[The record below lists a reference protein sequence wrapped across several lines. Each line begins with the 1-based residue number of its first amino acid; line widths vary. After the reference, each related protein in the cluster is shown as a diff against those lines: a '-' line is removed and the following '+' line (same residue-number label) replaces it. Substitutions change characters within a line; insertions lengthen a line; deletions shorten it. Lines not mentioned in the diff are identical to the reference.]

1 MAKKPTVSTVATG
14 YQATDTINDNFTNV
28 RNAFDNTLSLDGSV
42 PNAME
47 ADLDMN
53 GNDIIN
59 ASGLYIN
66 GVDYLALL
74 NRITISTASPSGGQ
88 DGDIWFK
95 VST

>member
-1 MAKKPTVSTVATG
+1 MAKKPTISTVASG
-14 YQATDTINDNFTNV
+14 YQGTPTINNNFDSL
-28 RNAFDNTLSLDGSV
+28 RNAFDNTLSLDGST
-42 PNAME
+42 PNAMG

-66 GVDYLALL
+66 GVDVFALL
-74 NRITISTASPSGGQ
+74 NRITISTDAPTGGE

-95 VST
+95 VSS

>member
-1 MAKKPTVSTVATG
+1 MAKKPSISSVASG
-14 YQATDTINDNFTNV
+14 YQGTVTINNNFENV
-28 RNAFDNTLSLDGSV
+28 RNAFDNTLSLDGST
-42 PNAME
+42 PNAMN

-74 NRITISTASPSGGQ
+74 NRITISTDAPTGGE

-95 VST
+95 VSS

>member
-1 MAKKPTVSTVATG
+1 
-14 YQATDTINDNFTNV
+14 
-28 RNAFDNTLSLDGSV
+28 
-42 PNAME
+42 ME

-59 ASGLYIN
+59 VSGLYIN

>member
-59 ASGLYIN
+59 VSGLYIN

-74 NRITISTASPSGGQ
+74 NRITISTDSPSGGQ